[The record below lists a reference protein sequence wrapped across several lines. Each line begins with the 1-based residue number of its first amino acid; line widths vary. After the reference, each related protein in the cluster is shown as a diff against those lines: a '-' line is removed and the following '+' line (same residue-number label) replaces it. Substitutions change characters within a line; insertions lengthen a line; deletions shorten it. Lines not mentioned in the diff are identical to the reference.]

1 LFVDESVVT
10 GVLAYEDDDEFE
22 DEDDMILL
30 DK

>member
-1 LFVDESVVT
+1 VT

-30 DK
+30 DKMNY